1 MISAGQIKKNAGNV
15 LVFDLCTD
23 ICVKE
28 FVLTL
33 LPASI
38 DGMFHDLKEVIAD
51 DKGFSTHDL
60 TRSVAEGIVLPSG
73 ASHPKNTTHHM
84 GFYFMALSA
93 SQLVNC
99 VKA

>member
-1 MISAGQIKKNAGNV
+1 M
-15 LVFDLCTD
+15 
-23 ICVKE
+23 KE

-38 DGMFHDLKEVIAD
+38 HGMSQGLKEVIAD
-51 DKGFSTHDL
+51 DKGCSTHDL

-73 ASHPKNTTHHM
+73 ASHPKNTTHYM
-84 GFYFMALSA
+84 RFYFMASRV
-93 SQLVNC
+93 SQLDNC